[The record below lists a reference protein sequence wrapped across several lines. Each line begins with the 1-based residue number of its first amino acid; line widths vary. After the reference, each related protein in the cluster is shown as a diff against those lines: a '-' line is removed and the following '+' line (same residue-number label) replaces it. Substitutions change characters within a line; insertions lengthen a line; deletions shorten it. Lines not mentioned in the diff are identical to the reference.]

1 LCGRKQCA
9 ILVKWRKAAKDT
21 NMMRDDEA
29 LAARVRAALE
39 AQRAVMQAMHGA
51 STPDWAHL
59 DLSMGQLKA
68 LVALATAGDMN
79 VSELANWLKTS
90 KPSASILVDR
100 LVHLG
105 YVERMEDRDDRRRTL
120 VMLSATGRELV
131 ARLQRS
137 GGEQMEGWMAQ
148 LSPEDL
154 AALTQGLWA
163 LAAVVSREVA
173 SGDAGG
179 GGDAGARS
187 PLNPSARKTGRGT
200 GTDHEMTEE

>member
-1 LCGRKQCA
+1 MLLKRREA
-9 ILVKWRKAAKDT
+9 TKDT
-21 NMMRDDEA
+21 NMMRDDED
-29 LAARVRAALE
+29 LAAKVRAALE
-39 AQRAVMQAMHGA
+39 AQRAVVQAMHSA

-79 VSELANWLKTS
+79 VSELAEWLKTS

-137 GGEQMEGWMAQ
+137 GGEQMAGWMAQ
-148 LSPEDL
+148 LSPADL
-154 AALTQGLWA
+154 AALTQGLRA
-163 LAAVVSREVA
+163 LAAVVSRAVA
-173 SGDAGG
+173 
-179 GGDAGARS
+179 GGDAGD
-187 PLNPSARKTGRGT
+187 GG
-200 GTDHEMTEE
+200 